1 MEQPQTYQPGDIVF
15 DENAST
21 TVQILEKLEARGF
34 VSYRVYNSGIGQV
47 YKVSPV
53 QFRKDDGTQSYNES
67 YLRYVTL
74 LVKIKNET
82 DGGLLS
88 SLVNGPPCRLDRRH
102 GDSYNRER
110 IYAIINCGWDLIII
124 DEAHRVA
131 GSSSDMAQYNLYDA

>member
-1 MEQPQTYQPGDIVF
+1 M
-15 DENAST
+15 
-21 TVQILEKLEARGF
+21 QI
-34 VSYRVYNSGIGQV
+34 
-47 YKVSPV
+47 
-53 QFRKDDGTQSYNES
+53 RKDDGTQSYNES

-88 SLVNGPPCRLDRRH
+88 SLANGPPCRLDRRH

-110 IYAIINCGWDLIII
+110 IYAIINSGWDLIII

-131 GSSSDMAQYNLYDA
+131 GSSSDMARYNLYDA